1 MCGKE
6 RSKKRHCHKKSVI
19 APHFSIKAFTDYSG
33 VFVGFFCQ
41 QWKGQ
46 AIFAGKKIKTYKTMK
61 KQSIA
66 ILLLAGISLCSSCTE
81 ESEYTQ
87 GVWQR
92 KSDFDGVARCNASSF
107 TIDNKGYVCCGYRG
121 SNKELLKD
129 LWVYDIE
136 GNYWTQ
142 LADMPDAAVARHSA
156 ASFALNGK
164 GYITTGALREA
175 PDCLADTW
183 EYDPTSNTWK
193 QMDDYPGGARYGALA
208 FAIDGYGWV
217 GTGYNDNT
225 LKDFYR
231 FDPNAATG
239 SQWQIHNGF
248 PGLKRYYGTAFVIND
263 EAYICCGINNDTNVE
278 DFWKFD
284 GSAWTQLRDIAN
296 NSDDDYDDDYNIARR
311 ETVSFV
317 IDGKGYIAT
326 GYSGGVTS
334 DYWVYDPATDLWSG
348 DSDDDFTPLTEATYG
363 GSSRSAACSF
373 STGTR
378 GFVLLGQTGGSYLE
392 DVYELLPYEQED
404 AD

>member
-1 MCGKE
+1 
-6 RSKKRHCHKKSVI
+6 
-19 APHFSIKAFTDYSG
+19 
-33 VFVGFFCQ
+33 
-41 QWKGQ
+41 
-46 AIFAGKKIKTYKTMK
+46 MK

-92 KSDFDGVARCNASSF
+92 KSDFDGVARSHASSF
-107 TIDNKGYVCCGYRG
+107 TIDDKGYVCCGYRG

-142 LADMPDAAVARHSA
+142 LADMPSEAVARHSA

-183 EYDPTSNTWK
+183 EYDPNSNTWK

-334 DYWVYDPATDLWSG
+334 DYWVYDPATDLWHG
-348 DSDDDFTPLTEATYG
+348 DYDDDFTTLTVATYG